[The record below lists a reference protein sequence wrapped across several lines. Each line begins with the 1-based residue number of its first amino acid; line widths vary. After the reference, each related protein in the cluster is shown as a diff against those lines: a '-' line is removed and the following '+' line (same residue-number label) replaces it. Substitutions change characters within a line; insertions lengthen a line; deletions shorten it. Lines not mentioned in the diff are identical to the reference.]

1 MRSLRVKALAG
12 LAALLLVAA
21 STGIGFSFRA
31 GGPTQLPWTKSSLA
45 STLIGRI
52 RSKLRQF
59 MPHPPKVGRRHSG
72 RSSVEPG
79 VQNGRFLKRDKGHRR
94 WVKGTFPAM
103 SLRWFSF
110 FDVRIGPS
118 ACLILD

>member
-1 MRSLRVKALAG
+1 VRSLRAKALAG
-12 LAALLLVAA
+12 LAALFMVAA
-21 STGIGFSFRA
+21 SAGIGFSFLA
-31 GGPTQLPWTKSSLA
+31 GGPTRLPWTKSSLA

-59 MPHPPKVGRRHSG
+59 MPHPPKVARRHSG

-94 WVKGTFPAM
+94 CGAPE
-103 SLRWFSF
+103 L
-110 FDVRIGPS
+110 
-118 ACLILD
+118 